1 MRQCKERQGQ
11 WGREW
16 QLMAEAGLHSLG
28 NTEEPSAARAEGI
41 GEGKGTV
48 MLLTMEILEII
59 F

>member
-1 MRQCKERQGQ
+1 MGQ
-11 WGREW
+11 EW
-16 QLMAEAGLHSLG
+16 QLMAEAGLHSPG
-28 NTEEPSAARAEGI
+28 NTAEPSAAGAKGI

>member
-1 MRQCKERQGQ
+1 
-11 WGREW
+11 
-16 QLMAEAGLHSLG
+16 MAEAGLHSLG
-28 NTEEPSAARAEGI
+28 NTEEPSAARTKGI

>member
-1 MRQCKERQGQ
+1 MGQ
-11 WGREW
+11 EW

-28 NTEEPSAARAEGI
+28 NTAEPSAAGAKGM
-41 GEGKGTV
+41 GEGKGTA